1 MNRVQKF
8 RPIKSIIIASFFYIF
23 TIGLCIQTFITSE
36 ILIAV
41 KTTLWVTFAN
51 LVCYVILQRPSLSI
65 SEAGLKI
72 VNPFDTWQ
80 IGWDEIQDL
89 TTKFVLNVETRNAII
104 PVWVATS
111 PARSRHEKLTRSD
124 IRGMGFDGMSSISVG
139 ESPKSD
145 SGVAAY
151 LIRQGIKDNS
161 GKGALLRHGTSREV
175 HIRTNSLLI
184 LTLSSATVLSFI
196 H

>member
-8 RPIKSIIIASFFYIF
+8 RPMKSIIIAGFFYIF
-23 TIGLCIQTFITSE
+23 TIGLWIQT
-36 ILIAV
+36 LIASDIMIGV
-41 KTTLWVTFAN
+41 KATLWIIFAN
-51 LVCYVILQRPSLSI
+51 LVCYVILHRPSLSV
-65 SEAGLKI
+65 SEDGLKI

-89 TTKFVLNVETRNAII
+89 DTKFVLNVETRDAII
-104 PVWVATS
+104 PVWVATG
-111 PARSRHEKLTRSD
+111 PARSRHEKLTRND

-151 LIRQGIKDNS
+151 LIRQGIADHNA
-161 GKGALLRHGTSREV
+161 KGSLLGHGTSREV
-175 HIRTNSLLI
+175 HTRTNFLLI
-184 LTLSSATVLSFI
+184 ITLSSATLLSFI

>member
-23 TIGLCIQTFITSE
+23 TIGLCIQTLITSE
-36 ILIAV
+36 IMVAI
-41 KTTLWVTFAN
+41 KTTLWITFAN
-51 LVCYVILQRPSLSI
+51 LACYVILQRPSLSI
-65 SEAGLKI
+65 SEDGLKI
-72 VNPFDTWQ
+72 INPFDTWK

-89 TTKFVLNVETRNAII
+89 STKFVLNVETRESII
-104 PVWVATS
+104 PVWVATG

-151 LIRQGIKDNS
+151 LIRQGIKDHS
-161 GKGALLRHGTSREV
+161 AKGSLLRHGTSREV
-175 HIRTNSLLI
+175 HTRTNFLLI
-184 LTLSSATVLSFI
+184 LTLSSATLLSFI